1 EREKN
6 AKAIY
11 IRSPQ
16 DDRPAWVLFDKPEAL
31 RERLTKRYYELVRPG
46 KTSEPRSTD
55 NVQRF
60 IEEDRAETIYSA
72 RYHGMYEDALIA
84 PGNIDALT
92 KTIPGRYEQPAK
104 VLAEHE
110 AIFSPELRMRL
121 SAYRERRKDQQ
132 RLTRFAKKIEIPTG
146 GAFQY
151 RGKSYRTAEAE
162 K

>member
-1 EREKN
+1 KAIEYLRIFKDNAALGSPPALPESPEEKTQVFPPNETVLPPMWASHPPHYEREKN

-72 RYHGMYEDALIA
+72 RYHGMYEDALIS

-110 AIFSPELRMRL
+110 AIF
-121 SAYRERRKDQQ
+121 
-132 RLTRFAKKIEIPTG
+132 
-146 GAFQY
+146 
-151 RGKSYRTAEAE
+151 
-162 K
+162 